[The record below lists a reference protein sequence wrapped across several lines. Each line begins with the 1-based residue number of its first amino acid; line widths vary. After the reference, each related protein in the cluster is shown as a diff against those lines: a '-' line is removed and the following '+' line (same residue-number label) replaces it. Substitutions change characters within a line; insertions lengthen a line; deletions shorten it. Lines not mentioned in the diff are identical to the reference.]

1 MNPQHTALLIHQPPP
16 EDTRSFIMLN
26 ESVNAIHMK
35 YNTGIQ
41 HIMCY
46 LVSYFIFCARLSF
59 TIFVR
64 PELSLKNTQMCT
76 CDTGQDNKWILLDLA
91 DTIDTC

>member
-1 MNPQHTALLIHQPPP
+1 
-16 EDTRSFIMLN
+16 
-26 ESVNAIHMK
+26 
-35 YNTGIQ
+35 
-41 HIMCY
+41 MCY